1 MPSRTDR
8 QRIHGEVAALGVAPP
23 VAAERHLGVA
33 AEGLDILAQ
42 RGDLERTA
50 VHDHRDGAVLDPGRH
65 RLEAGCLDAA
75 DHLGGQRRRG
85 DVDVA
90 VRLAEQRVAHRAAD
104 HARLLAVAI
113 EHREQARERLLTQ
126 PWSIEPARRVGHLVC
141 PGTNTPSSPI
151 WAGT

>member
-1 MPSRTDR
+1 MPSRRDR
-8 QRIHGEVAALGVAPP
+8 QRVHGEVAALGVAPP

-42 RGDLERTA
+42 RRHLERMT
-50 VHDHRDGAVLDPGRH
+50 VDDHRHGAVLDPGRH
-65 RLEAGCLDAA
+65 RLEAGGLDAA
-75 DHLGGQRRRG
+75 DHLVGQRRGG

-104 HARLLAVAI
+104 DARLLAVAV
-113 EHREQARERLLTQ
+113 EHGEQPRKRPLAQ
-126 PWSIEPARRVGHLVC
+126 PAGIEPARRFGHLVC
-141 PGTNTPSSPI
+141 PGTNTPSSSI